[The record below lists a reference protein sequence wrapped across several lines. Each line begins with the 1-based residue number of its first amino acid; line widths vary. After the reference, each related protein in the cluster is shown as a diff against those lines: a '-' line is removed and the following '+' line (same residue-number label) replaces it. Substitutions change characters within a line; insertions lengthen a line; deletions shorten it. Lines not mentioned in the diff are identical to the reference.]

1 MSDLMNHKAIWS
13 NYMRIDIELFEE
25 LFNLIE
31 TQISKVY
38 PVRMGANV
46 WFCAINFFT
55 YLEKKEILLFY
66 MKVLFCVFTLTTDV
80 VNGIDQNM
88 LSINSFILFQITN

>member
-1 MSDLMNHKAIWS
+1 
-13 NYMRIDIELFEE
+13 
-25 LFNLIE
+25 
-31 TQISKVY
+31 
-38 PVRMGANV
+38 V

-88 LSINSFILFQITN
+88 VLINSFILFFIIS